1 MADKEI
7 KILKINDVKRAL
19 AKLNKLRAQ
28 PHSRLLSW
36 EHCIQQF
43 AFVCSDLEKNN
54 LTVKDINEDKID
66 FLSIHLGFYL
76 ASWGMMRGSTELLDK
91 DYKIHIPAVKV
102 ILKHYHL
109 FGKDLL
115 NNTSETLLDELFSLE
130 KELKESYVTGK
141 EGGLKKV
148 SDTLVTKIIM
158 GTLGIVPAYD
168 TQVKNSLSKYQ
179 ISTQQ
184 FNKSSVTQICK
195 YFSDETKKKIKT
207 EIENYTKEMKK
218 KCPYYTNM
226 KTIDALLWLLGK

>member
-1 MADKEI
+1 MPAKEFKNLNI
-7 KILKINDVKRAL
+7 RVVQK
-19 AKLNKLRAQ
+19 KLNKLVELRNQ
-28 PHSRLLSW
+28 PYSRLLSW
-36 EHCIQQF
+36 EHCIKQF
-43 AFVCSDLEKNN
+43 ALVFSDLENN
-54 LTVKDINEDKID
+54 KIAIKDMSEEKID
-66 FLSIHLGFYL
+66 FLSVHLGFYL

-91 DYKIHIPAVKV
+91 DYKIHIPAVRV
-102 ILKHYHL
+102 ILEHYCL

-130 KELKESYVTGK
+130 KKLKESYVTGK
-141 EGGLKKV
+141 EGGLKTV

-168 TQVKNSLSKYQ
+168 TQVKNSLSKYR
-179 ISTQQ
+179 ISTRQ